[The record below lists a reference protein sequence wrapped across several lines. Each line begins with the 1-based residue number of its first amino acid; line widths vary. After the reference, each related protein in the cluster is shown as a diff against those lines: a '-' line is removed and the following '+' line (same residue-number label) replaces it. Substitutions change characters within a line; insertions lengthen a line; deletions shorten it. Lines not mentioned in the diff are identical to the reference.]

1 MNKMDV
7 VKYKGQRVLTTKQ
20 IAEAYNTEVI
30 VIQQNFR
37 RNKEKYEK
45 GKHYIL
51 IEGDELRE
59 LKRECEFQT
68 LFKQAKSVYFWTE
81 KGALLHAKSL
91 NTDKAWEVYEYLVDF
106 YFRAKEEKPDET
118 KGQQVTG
125 ENPSEPEK
133 SASPAK
139 WMKRMVVDVPENPE
153 AQKLIREMRRY
164 LAGMDAVLDVYS
176 MYLKKEEFEKV
187 GYTVDLVAGKISR
200 TGLDLM
206 TFHPH
211 LVEKFL

>member
-118 KGQQVTG
+118 KGQQATG

-153 AQKLIREMRRY
+153 AQKLIQEMRRY
-164 LAGMDAVLDVYS
+164 LVGMDAVLDVYS

>member
-1 MNKMDV
+1 MKNLKV
-7 VKYKGQRVLTTKQ
+7 IEIKGQRVLTTKQ
-20 IAEAYNTEVI
+20 LAEAYGTEPERI
-30 VIQQNFR
+30 KLNYRHNKNRFGIGKHVIQ
-37 RNKEKYEK
+37 
-45 GKHYIL
+45 
-51 IEGDELRE
+51 IEGEELRE
-59 LKRECEFQT
+59 
-68 LFKQAKSVYFWTE
+68 FKTRYQFDTQFKHAKSLYLWTE

-91 NTDKAWEVYEYLVDF
+91 NTDKAWEVYENLVDF
-106 YFRAKEEKPDET
+106 YFRAKEEKPYEA
-118 KGQQVTG
+118 KGQQAAG

-153 AQKLIREMRRY
+153 AQKLIQEMRRY
-164 LAGMDAVLDVYS
+164 LVGMDAVLDVYS

-187 GYTVDLVAGKISR
+187 GYTVDLVASKISR
-200 TGLDLM
+200 IGLDLM

>member
-118 KGQQVTG
+118 KGQQATG

-211 LVEKFL
+211 LVEKIL

>member
-118 KGQQVTG
+118 KGQQATG

-153 AQKLIREMRRY
+153 AQKLIQEMRRY
-164 LAGMDAVLDVYS
+164 LVGMDAVLDVYS

-187 GYTVDLVAGKISR
+187 GYTVDLVASKISR
-200 TGLDLM
+200 IGLDLM

>member
-118 KGQQVTG
+118 KGQQATG

-187 GYTVDLVAGKISR
+187 GYTVDLVASKISR
-200 TGLDLM
+200 IGLDLM

>member
-1 MNKMDV
+1 M
-7 VKYKGQRVLTTKQ
+7 L
-20 IAEAYNTEVI
+20 
-30 VIQQNFR
+30 FR
-37 RNKEKYEK
+37 
-45 GKHYIL
+45 
-51 IEGDELRE
+51 
-59 LKRECEFQT
+59 
-68 LFKQAKSVYFWTE
+68 S
-81 KGALLHAKSL
+81 
-91 NTDKAWEVYEYLVDF
+91 LVDF

-118 KGQQVTG
+118 KGQQATG